1 MVTES
6 IIRSLP
12 LSVSPGTPWLMS
24 IEEQGGESIEADSE
38 VTAELEMLPDSALD
52 ATDSHQVVRAFF
64 PPVGIDYNDADE
76 NADHEDRPDPDGKSK
91 LDQVAD
97 ALQGLRGELSDV
109 RTLTAKLEAEVG
121 NNENIINVLAN
132 EVESTR
138 MKQTNTEELLGL
150 CLSEIEKLKSQ
161 MIEARDE
168 SAVSKS
174 ARDPA
179 TRDPATN
186 GSMHAAPVTTVNDAD
201 DEPGVS
207 GADGAPAAG
216 NLMRALVVRN
226 CSTTKSYPLDADA
239 VSLGSSPDN
248 DIRLASS
255 YVSRHHAKFVNSGT
269 DCVLKDLDSTNGTYV
284 NSRRVKRYVLRNG
297 DWIAIGKHRFE
308 FVEHDSMKRDS

>member
-1 MVTES
+1 
-6 IIRSLP
+6 
-12 LSVSPGTPWLMS
+12 MS
-24 IEEQGGESIEADSE
+24 IEEQGGEPVEVDAE

-52 ATDSHQVVRAFF
+52 VTDSHQVVRPIF
-64 PPVGIDYNDADE
+64 PPVGVDCSDADKK
-76 NADHEDRPDPDGKSK
+76 ADHGDRPDPDGKSK
-91 LDQVAD
+91 LGQVAD
-97 ALQGLRGELSDV
+97 ALQCLRGELSDV
-109 RTLTAKLEAEVG
+109 RTLTEKLEAEVG
-121 NNENIINVLAN
+121 SNENIINALAN

-161 MIEARDE
+161 MIEAQDE
-168 SAVSKS
+168 PAVSKS
-174 ARDPA
+174 ARA
-179 TRDPATN
+179 PATN
-186 GSMHAAPVTTVNDAD
+186 GSMRAAPETPVNDAD
-201 DEPGVS
+201 DEPRVS
-207 GADGAPAAG
+207 SADGAPAAG
-216 NLMRALVVRN
+216 NSMRALVVRN
-226 CSTTKSYPLDADA
+226 CSTTKSYPLDSGT

-248 DIRLASS
+248 DIRLGSS